1 LAEAEARRTLHIWAT
16 DPAAVE
22 SAERAGD
29 VLLEELGRTVSVVR
43 KLQERI
49 LQEDPNA
56 LGGVALA
63 EAGTVPDGHGGVVE
77 VATVRKEAKPSVWLT
92 LYGEERKRLLE
103 ICRVVVSA
111 GLEERRL
118 RVEESHV
125 ALIGDAIIAG
135 LKAILPTEVQR
146 DALAA
151 ASRYLLTID
160 ATAREPRE

>member
-1 LAEAEARRTLHIWAT
+1 MWAT

-22 SAERAGD
+22 SAERSGD

-49 LQEDPNA
+49 LKEDPNA
-56 LGGVALA
+56 LVWGVASA
-63 EAGTVPDGHGGVVE
+63 EAGAVPDGHGGAVE

-111 GLEERRL
+111 NLENQ
-118 RVEESHV
+118 RVKLDES
-125 ALIGDAIIAG
+125 LGEMIGDTIRAALTSPAVG
-135 LKAILPTEVQR
+135 LGLDQQR
-146 DALAA
+146 VAPGE

-160 ATAREPRE
+160 APARS